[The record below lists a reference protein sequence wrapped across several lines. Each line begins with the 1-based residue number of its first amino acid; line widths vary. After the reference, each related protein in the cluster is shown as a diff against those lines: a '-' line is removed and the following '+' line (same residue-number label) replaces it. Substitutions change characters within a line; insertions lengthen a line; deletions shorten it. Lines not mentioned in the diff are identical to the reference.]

1 MNSTQRQTT
10 YRHTNIMNP
19 TCFVISPFGEPFD
32 DYYSKVYQPAIV
44 KADLKPIRGDEVYNT
59 GAIIDDIFAA
69 ISSAT
74 LVLCDVTGK
83 NPNVNYELG
92 AAHALQKPAIIIT
105 QSVSDVPF
113 DYRHLRVIVYDRT
126 KVDWAKQ
133 LETAIHKTIL
143 TVLGDTDRAL
153 AWKPKIASEKKA
165 ASDNLEAVVISYT
178 PDPSLATLRY
188 RNQFIHLSTRSG
200 DVHPGFKQFF
210 EEIYADVQTLEG
222 RVTDKEFVQIRKI
235 WHDDKNGNISI
246 SIDLIH
252 QHGEKPTFT
261 VKELSEALHDGY
273 GWYAHQG
280 IQVVARVLERNIWS
294 DSFFPNSPEYY
305 REVENEV

>member
-1 MNSTQRQTT
+1 MS
-10 YRHTNIMNP
+10 P

-32 DYYSKVYQPAIV
+32 DYYEKVYQPAIV
-44 KADLKPIRGDEVYNT
+44 KADLQPIRGDEVYNT

-92 AAHALQKPAIIIT
+92 VAHALQKPAIIVT

-153 AWKPKIASEKKA
+153 AWKPKAASDKKT
-165 ASDNLEAVVISYT
+165 ASDNLEGIVISYT

-188 RNQFIHLSTRSG
+188 RNQFVHLGTRSG
-200 DVHPGFKQFF
+200 DVQPGFKQFF
-210 EEIYADVQTLEG
+210 EEIYEDVQTLEG
-222 RVTDKEFVQIRKI
+222 QVTDKEFVQLRKI

-246 SIDLIH
+246 SVDLIH
-252 QHGEKPTFT
+252 HHGEKPTFT
-261 VKELSEALHDGY
+261 EEELCEALHDGY

-280 IQVVARVLERNIWS
+280 IHVIARVLERNIWS
-294 DSFFPNSPEYY
+294 DSFFPNSPEFY
-305 REVENEV
+305 REVEDEV